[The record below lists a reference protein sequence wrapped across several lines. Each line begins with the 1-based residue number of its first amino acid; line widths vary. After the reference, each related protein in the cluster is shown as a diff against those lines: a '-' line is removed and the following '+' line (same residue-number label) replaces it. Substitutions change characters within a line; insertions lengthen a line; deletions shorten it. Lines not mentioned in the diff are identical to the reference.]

1 MAAGG
6 GGGNPRVFI
15 DIDIDN
21 HREKYANAVAFVA
34 ATSIKYGLSSNDLRA
49 LGGSER
55 ARLPELFASDHAWA
69 GRGFALDPAP
79 AERVVFELFPAD
91 APTCV
96 ANFAALCSGAKGKA
110 KGSGLPLSYKGSVV
124 HRVVPGFMIQGGD
137 FTHGNGA
144 GGESI
149 WGAPFKDDARA
160 LKIKLDAAGLLAMS
174 NTGKNSN
181 GSQWFVTL
189 APAPK
194 LTGKHCVF
202 GRVVEGMAV
211 LEAVARVETEAE
223 RPKMVVRVADCGVL

>member
-1 MAAGG
+1 MA
-6 GGGNPRVFI
+6 NPKAYL
-15 DIDIDN
+15 DIDIDG
-21 HREKYANAVAFVA
+21 HRAAHANAVAFVA
-34 ATSIKYGLSSNDLRA
+34 QNSIRYSLSSDKLSE

-55 ARLPELFASDHAWA
+55 ARLPELYASDFAWA
-69 GRGFALDPAP
+69 GRGRLELSPAP
-79 AERVVFELFPAD
+79 AERVVFELFAKE

-96 ANFAALCSGAKGKA
+96 ANFAALCTGAKGKA
-110 KGSGLPLSYKGSVV
+110 KGSGLPLHYKGSAL
-124 HRVVPGFMIQGGD
+124 HRVVKGFMVQGGD

-149 WGAPFKDDARA
+149 WGAPFKDDKDA
-160 LKIKLDAAGLLAMS
+160 LRLRVDAPGLLAMS

-202 GRVVEGMAV
+202 GRVVEGWGVIAAV
-211 LEAVARVETEAE
+211 GELECEGE
-223 RPKMVVRVADCGVL
+223 RPLKEVRIVDCGLLP